1 MSDNMDIIIIGAG
14 ASGIVTAINA
24 KNENNKVILLEKND
38 RIGKKLLATGNGRCN
53 YTNMNLTEK
62 NYSSPDFV
70 KKTLEEF
77 TNEDLINYFKI
88 LGLESTRDGERV
100 YPISL
105 KANSVLNIL
114 IYWLEKKGIEIK
126 TNSQVKEIKK
136 RKKGY
141 EVITN
146 DETLK
151 ADVVVAAFGGKA
163 MPASGSDGVSFE
175 ILKKM
180 GIRVTELKPALTQ
193 LKLDSKYLKHLS
205 GTKVLGRARLLKGEK
220 VIDEREGEILFTNY
234 GISGPPIL
242 DMSVNISDNN
252 VIEVPLINN
261 LNEDSIDMLYN
272 RYYMFPDFSLEEF
285 LLGIV
290 DKKFI
295 HYIVDSL
302 NMDKNIAMNMIPV
315 GDFEKIVGL
324 LLKSR
329 FRVIGNTGF
338 KNAQVTRGGVSL
350 DEVNPENYESKKFK
364 DLYIIGE
371 ALDID
376 GDCGG
381 YNLHFAFG
389 CGYRLGK
396 ILREKSNLQ

>member
-1 MSDNMDIIIIGAG
+1 MDIIIIGAG

-24 KNENNKVILLEKND
+24 KNENNRVILLEKND

-53 YTNMNLTEK
+53 YTNMNLSEK

-70 KKTLEEF
+70 KTTLEDF
-77 TNEDLINYFKI
+77 SNEDLINYFRI
-88 LGLESTRDGERV
+88 LGLESTLDGNRV

-114 IYWLEKKGIEIK
+114 IYWLEKKGIEVK
-126 TNSQVKEIKK
+126 TKSQVKEIKK
-136 RKKGY
+136 TKKGY

-146 DETLK
+146 EETLRS
-151 ADVVVAAFGGKA
+151 DIVVAAFGGKA

-180 GIRVTELKPALTQ
+180 GIRVMDLKPALTQ

-205 GTKVLGRARLLKGEK
+205 GTKVIGRARLLRDEK

-242 DMSVNISDNN
+242 DISVNTEEGD

-261 LNEDSIDMLYN
+261 LKKDSIDMVYN

-285 LLGIV
+285 LMGLV

-302 NMDKNIAMNMIPV
+302 DMDKNTAMNMISM
-315 GDFEKIVGL
+315 GDFEKIISL

-329 FRVIGNTGF
+329 FKVTGNTGF

-350 DEVNPENYESKKFK
+350 DEVSPENYEAKKYK

-396 ILREKSNLQ
+396 ILREKNLQK

>member
-70 KKTLEEF
+70 KRTLEEF

-126 TNSQVKEIKK
+126 TNTQVKEIKK

-146 DETLK
+146 EETLK
-151 ADVVVAAFGGKA
+151 ADVMVAAFGGKA

-180 GIRVTELKPALTQ
+180 GIRVTDLKPALTQ

-205 GTKVLGRARLLKGEK
+205 GTKVLGRARLLKDEK
-220 VIDEREGEILFTNY
+220 LVDEREGEILFTNY

-252 VIEVPLINN
+252 IIEVPLINN

-364 DLYIIGE
+364 GLYIIGE

>member
-1 MSDNMDIIIIGAG
+1 MDIIIIGAG

-24 KNENNKVILLEKND
+24 KNENNRVILLEKND

-53 YTNMNLTEK
+53 YTNMNLSEK

-70 KKTLEEF
+70 KRTLEDF
-77 TNEDLINYFKI
+77 SNEDLINYFRI
-88 LGLESTRDGERV
+88 LGLESTLDGNRV

-114 IYWLEKKGIEIK
+114 IYWLEKKGIEVK
-126 TNSQVKEIKK
+126 TKSQVKEIKK
-136 RKKGY
+136 TKKGY

-146 DETLK
+146 EEILR

-180 GIRVTELKPALTQ
+180 GIRVTDLKPALTQ
-193 LKLDSKYLKHLS
+193 LKLESKYLKHLS
-205 GTKVLGRARLLKGEK
+205 GTKVIGRARLLRDEK

-242 DMSVNISDNN
+242 DMSVNTKEGDI
-252 VIEVPLINN
+252 IEVPLINN
-261 LNEDSIDMLYN
+261 LKKDSIDMVYN

-285 LLGIV
+285 LMGLV

-302 NMDKNIAMNMIPV
+302 DMDKNTAVNMISM
-315 GDFEKIVGL
+315 GDFEKIIGL

-329 FRVIGNTGF
+329 FKVTGNTGF

-350 DEVNPENYESKKFK
+350 DEVSPENYEAKKYK

-371 ALDID
+371 ALNID

-396 ILREKSNLQ
+396 ILREKIYKSNLQ

>member
-1 MSDNMDIIIIGAG
+1 MDIIIIGAG

-24 KNENNKVILLEKND
+24 KNENNRVILLEKND

-53 YTNMNLTEK
+53 YTNMNLSEK

-70 KKTLEEF
+70 KKTLEDF
-77 TNEDLINYFKI
+77 SNEDLINYFRI
-88 LGLESTRDGERV
+88 LGLESTLDGNRV

-114 IYWLEKKGIEIK
+114 IYWLEKKGIEVK
-126 TNSQVKEIKK
+126 TKSQVKEIKK
-136 RKKGY
+136 TKRGY

-146 DETLK
+146 EETLR

-180 GIRVTELKPALTQ
+180 GIRVTDLKPALTQ

-205 GTKVLGRARLLKGEK
+205 GTKVIGLARLLRDEK

-242 DMSVNISDNN
+242 DISVNTKEGD

-261 LNEDSIDMLYN
+261 LKKDSIDMVYN

-285 LLGIV
+285 LMGLV

-302 NMDKNIAMNMIPV
+302 DMDKNTAMNMISM
-315 GDFEKIVGL
+315 GDFEKIICL

-329 FRVIGNTGF
+329 FKVTGNTGF

-350 DEVNPENYESKKFK
+350 DEVSLENYEAKKYK

-396 ILREKSNLQ
+396 ILREKNLQK

>member
-1 MSDNMDIIIIGAG
+1 MDIIIIGAG

-24 KNENNKVILLEKND
+24 KNENNRVILLEKND

-53 YTNMNLTEK
+53 YTNMNLSEK

-70 KKTLEEF
+70 KRTLEDF
-77 TNEDLINYFKI
+77 SNEDLINYFRI
-88 LGLESTRDGERV
+88 LGLESTLDGNRV

-114 IYWLEKKGIEIK
+114 IYWLEKKGIEVK
-126 TNSQVKEIKK
+126 TKSQVKEIKK
-136 RKKGY
+136 TKKGY

-146 DETLK
+146 EEILR

-180 GIRVTELKPALTQ
+180 GIRVTDLKPALTQ
-193 LKLDSKYLKHLS
+193 LKLESKYLKHLS
-205 GTKVLGRARLLKGEK
+205 GTKVIGRARLLRDEK

-242 DMSVNISDNN
+242 DMSVNTKEGD

-261 LNEDSIDMLYN
+261 LKKDSIDMVYN

-285 LLGIV
+285 LMGLV

-302 NMDKNIAMNMIPV
+302 DMDKNTAMNMISM
-315 GDFEKIVGL
+315 GDFEKIIGL

-329 FRVIGNTGF
+329 FKVTGNTGF

-350 DEVNPENYESKKFK
+350 DEVSSENYEAKKYK

-396 ILREKSNLQ
+396 ILREKNLQK

>member
-70 KKTLEEF
+70 KRTLEEF

-126 TNSQVKEIKK
+126 TNTQVKEIKK
-136 RKKGY
+136 KKKGY
-141 EVITN
+141 ELITN
-146 DETLK
+146 DEYLK

-252 VIEVPLINN
+252 IIVVPLINN

-364 DLYIIGE
+364 GLYIIGE

>member
-70 KKTLEEF
+70 KNTLEEF

-126 TNSQVKEIKK
+126 TNTQVKEIKK

-146 DETLK
+146 EETLK

-180 GIRVTELKPALTQ
+180 GIRVTDLKPALTQ

-205 GTKVLGRARLLKGEK
+205 GTKVLGLARLLKNEK
-220 VIDEREGEILFTNY
+220 LVDESEGEILFTNY

-261 LNEDSIDMLYN
+261 LNEESIDMLYN
-272 RYYMFPDFSLEEF
+272 RYYMFPDFSLEEY

-315 GDFEKIVGL
+315 GDFENIIGL

-329 FRVIGNTGF
+329 FRVTGNTGF
-338 KNAQVTRGGVSL
+338 KNPQVTRGGVSL

>member
-1 MSDNMDIIIIGAG
+1 MDIIIIGAG

-24 KNENNKVILLEKND
+24 KNENNRVILLEKND

-53 YTNMNLTEK
+53 YTNMNLSEK

-70 KKTLEEF
+70 KRTLEDF
-77 TNEDLINYFKI
+77 SNEDLINYFRI
-88 LGLESTRDGERV
+88 LGLESTLDGNRV

-114 IYWLEKKGIEIK
+114 IYWLEKKGIEVK
-126 TNSQVKEIKK
+126 TKSQVKEIKK
-136 RKKGY
+136 TKKGY

-146 DETLK
+146 EETLR
-151 ADVVVAAFGGKA
+151 ADIVVAAFGGKA

-180 GIRVTELKPALTQ
+180 GIKVTDLKPALTQ
-193 LKLDSKYLKHLS
+193 LKLESKYLKHLS
-205 GTKVLGRARLLKGEK
+205 GTKVIGRARLLRDEK

-242 DMSVNISDNN
+242 DMSVNTKEGD

-261 LNEDSIDMLYN
+261 LKKDSIDMVYN

-285 LLGIV
+285 LMGLV

-302 NMDKNIAMNMIPV
+302 DMDKNTAMNMISM
-315 GDFEKIVGL
+315 GDFEKIIGL

-329 FRVIGNTGF
+329 FKVTGNTGF

-350 DEVNPENYESKKFK
+350 DEVSSENYEAKKYK

-396 ILREKSNLQ
+396 ILREKNLQK

>member
-1 MSDNMDIIIIGAG
+1 MDIIIIGAG

-24 KNENNKVILLEKND
+24 KNENNRVILLEKND

-53 YTNMNLTEK
+53 YTNMNLSEK

-70 KKTLEEF
+70 KRTLEDF
-77 TNEDLINYFKI
+77 TNEDLINYFRI
-88 LGLESTRDGERV
+88 LGLESTLDGNRV

-105 KANSVLNIL
+105 KANSVLNII
-114 IYWLEKKGIEIK
+114 IYWLEKKGIEVK
-126 TNSQVKEIKK
+126 TKSQVKEIKK
-136 RKKGY
+136 TKKGY

-146 DETLK
+146 EETLR

-180 GIRVTELKPALTQ
+180 GIRVTDLKPALTQ
-193 LKLDSKYLKHLS
+193 IKLDSKYLKHLS
-205 GTKVLGRARLLKGEK
+205 GTKVIGRARLLRGEK

-242 DMSVNISDNN
+242 DMSVNTKEGDI
-252 VIEVPLINN
+252 IEVPLINN
-261 LNEDSIDMLYN
+261 LKEDSIDMVYN

-285 LLGIV
+285 LMGLV

-302 NMDKNIAMNMIPV
+302 DMDKNTAMNMISM
-315 GDFEKIVGL
+315 GDFEKIICL

-329 FRVIGNTGF
+329 FKVTGNTGF

-350 DEVNPENYESKKFK
+350 DEVSPENYEAKKYK

-371 ALDID
+371 ALNID

-396 ILREKSNLQ
+396 ILREKIYKSNLQ

>member
-1 MSDNMDIIIIGAG
+1 MDIIIIGAG

-24 KNENNKVILLEKND
+24 KNKNNRVRLLEKND

-53 YTNMNLTEK
+53 YTNMNLSEK

-70 KKTLEEF
+70 KRTLEDF
-77 TNEDLINYFKI
+77 TNEDLINYFII
-88 LGLESTRDGERV
+88 LGLESTLDGNRV

-114 IYWLEKKGIEIK
+114 IYWLEKKGIEVK
-126 TNSQVKEIKK
+126 TKSQVKEIKK
-136 RKKGY
+136 TKKGY

-146 DETLK
+146 EETLS
-151 ADVVVAAFGGKA
+151 ADIVVAAFGGKA

-180 GIRVTELKPALTQ
+180 GIRVTDLKPALTQ

-205 GTKVLGRARLLKGEK
+205 GTKVIGRARLLRDEK
-220 VIDEREGEILFTNY
+220 VIDEREGEILFANY

-242 DMSVNISDNN
+242 DMSVNTEEGDI
-252 VIEVPLINN
+252 IEVPLINN
-261 LNEDSIDMLYN
+261 LKKDSIDMVYN

-285 LLGIV
+285 LMGLV

-302 NMDKNIAMNMIPV
+302 DMDKNTAMNMISM
-315 GDFEKIVGL
+315 GDFEKIIGL

-329 FRVIGNTGF
+329 FKVTGNTGF

-350 DEVNPENYESKKFK
+350 DEVSPENYEAKKYK

-396 ILREKSNLQ
+396 ILREKNLQK

>member
-24 KNENNKVILLEKND
+24 KNENNRVILLEKND

-70 KKTLEEF
+70 KRTLEEF

-126 TNSQVKEIKK
+126 TNTQVKEIKK
-136 RKKGY
+136 KKKGY

-146 DETLK
+146 EETFK

-180 GIRVTELKPALTQ
+180 GIRVTDLKPALTQ

-205 GTKVLGRARLLKGEK
+205 GTKVLGRARLLKDEK
-220 VIDEREGEILFTNY
+220 LIDEREGEILFTNY

-364 DLYIIGE
+364 GLYIIGE

>member
-1 MSDNMDIIIIGAG
+1 MDIIIIGAG

-24 KNENNKVILLEKND
+24 KNENNRVILLEKND

-53 YTNMNLTEK
+53 YTNMNLSEK

-70 KKTLEEF
+70 KKTLEDF
-77 TNEDLINYFKI
+77 SNEDLINYFRI
-88 LGLESTRDGERV
+88 LGLESTLDGNRV

-114 IYWLEKKGIEIK
+114 IYWLDKKGIEVK
-126 TNSQVKEIKK
+126 TKSQVKEIKK
-136 RKKGY
+136 TKKGY

-146 DETLK
+146 EETLR

-180 GIRVTELKPALTQ
+180 GIRVTNIKPALTQ

-205 GTKVLGRARLLKGEK
+205 GTKVIGRARLLRGEK

-242 DMSVNISDNN
+242 DMSVNTKEGDT
-252 VIEVPLINN
+252 IEVPLINN
-261 LNEDSIDMLYN
+261 LKKDSIDMVYN

-285 LLGIV
+285 LMGLV

-302 NMDKNIAMNMIPV
+302 DMDKNTAMNMISM
-315 GDFEKIVGL
+315 GDFEKIIGL

-329 FRVIGNTGF
+329 FKVTGNTGF

-350 DEVNPENYESKKFK
+350 DEVSPENYEAKKYK
-364 DLYIIGE
+364 NLYIIGE

-396 ILREKSNLQ
+396 ILREKNLQK

>member
-1 MSDNMDIIIIGAG
+1 MDIIIIGAG

-24 KNENNKVILLEKND
+24 KNENNRVILLEKND

-53 YTNMNLTEK
+53 YTNMNLSEK

-70 KKTLEEF
+70 KRTLEDF
-77 TNEDLINYFKI
+77 SNEDLINYFRI
-88 LGLESTRDGERV
+88 LGLESTLDGNRV

-114 IYWLEKKGIEIK
+114 IYWLEKKGIEVK
-126 TNSQVKEIKK
+126 TKSQVKEIKK
-136 RKKGY
+136 TKKGY

-146 DETLK
+146 EEILR

-180 GIRVTELKPALTQ
+180 GIRVTDLKPALTQ
-193 LKLDSKYLKHLS
+193 LKLESKYLKHLS
-205 GTKVLGRARLLKGEK
+205 GTKVIGRARLLRDEK

-242 DMSVNISDNN
+242 DMSVNTKEGD

-261 LNEDSIDMLYN
+261 LKKDSIDMVYN

-285 LLGIV
+285 LMGLV

-302 NMDKNIAMNMIPV
+302 DMDKNTAMNMISM
-315 GDFEKIVGL
+315 GDFEKIIGL

-329 FRVIGNTGF
+329 FKVTGNTGF

-350 DEVNPENYESKKFK
+350 DEVSSENYEAKKYK

-396 ILREKSNLQ
+396 IFREKNLQK

>member
-1 MSDNMDIIIIGAG
+1 MDIIIIGAG

-24 KNENNKVILLEKND
+24 KNENNRVILLEKND

-53 YTNMNLTEK
+53 YTNMNLSEK

-70 KKTLEEF
+70 KRTLEDF
-77 TNEDLINYFKI
+77 SNEDLINYFRI
-88 LGLESTRDGERV
+88 LGLESTLDGNRV

-114 IYWLEKKGIEIK
+114 IYWLEKNGIEVK
-126 TNSQVKEIKK
+126 TKSQVKEIKK
-136 RKKGY
+136 TKKGY

-146 DETLK
+146 EETLR
-151 ADVVVAAFGGKA
+151 ADIVVAAFGGKA
-163 MPASGSDGVSFE
+163 MPASGSDGVSFK

-180 GIRVTELKPALTQ
+180 GIRVTDLKPALTQ

-205 GTKVLGRARLLKGEK
+205 GTKVIGRARLLRDEK

-242 DMSVNISDNN
+242 DISVNTKEGD

-261 LNEDSIDMLYN
+261 LKKDSIDMVYN

-285 LLGIV
+285 LMGLV

-302 NMDKNIAMNMIPV
+302 DMDKNTAMNMISM
-315 GDFEKIVGL
+315 GDFEKIIGL

-329 FRVIGNTGF
+329 FKVTGNTGF

-350 DEVNPENYESKKFK
+350 DEVSPENYEAKKYK

-396 ILREKSNLQ
+396 ILREKIYKSNLQ

>member
-1 MSDNMDIIIIGAG
+1 MDIIIIGAG

-24 KNENNKVILLEKND
+24 KNKNNRVILLEKND

-53 YTNMNLTEK
+53 YTNMNLSEK

-70 KKTLEEF
+70 KRTLEDF
-77 TNEDLINYFKI
+77 SNEDLINYFKI
-88 LGLESTRDGERV
+88 LGLESTLDGNRV

-114 IYWLEKKGIEIK
+114 IYWLDKKGIEVK
-126 TNSQVKEIKK
+126 TKSQVKEIKK
-136 RKKGY
+136 TKKGY

-146 DETLK
+146 EETLR
-151 ADVVVAAFGGKA
+151 ADIVVAAFGGKA

-180 GIRVTELKPALTQ
+180 GIRVTDLKPALTQ

-205 GTKVLGRARLLKGEK
+205 GTKVIGRARLLRDEK

-242 DMSVNISDNN
+242 DISVNTKEGD

-261 LNEDSIDMLYN
+261 LKKDSIDMIYN

-285 LLGIV
+285 LMGIV

-302 NMDKNIAMNMIPV
+302 GMDKNTAMNMISM
-315 GDFEKIVGL
+315 GDFEKIIGL

-329 FRVIGNTGF
+329 FKVTGNTGF

-350 DEVNPENYESKKFK
+350 DEVSPENYEAKKYK

-396 ILREKSNLQ
+396 ILREKNLQK

>member
-1 MSDNMDIIIIGAG
+1 MDIIIIGAG

-24 KNENNKVILLEKND
+24 KNKNNRVRLLEKND

-53 YTNMNLTEK
+53 YTNMNLSEK

-70 KKTLEEF
+70 KRTLEDF
-77 TNEDLINYFKI
+77 SNEDLINYFKI
-88 LGLESTRDGERV
+88 LGLESTLDGNRV

-114 IYWLEKKGIEIK
+114 IYWLEKKGIEVK

-136 RKKGY
+136 TKKGY

-146 DETLK
+146 EETLR

-180 GIRVTELKPALTQ
+180 GIRVTDLKPALTQ

-205 GTKVLGRARLLKGEK
+205 GTKVIGRARLLRDEK

-242 DMSVNISDNN
+242 DMSVNTKEGD

-261 LNEDSIDMLYN
+261 LKKDSLDMIYN

-285 LLGIV
+285 LMGLV

-302 NMDKNIAMNMIPV
+302 DMDKNTAMNMISI
-315 GDFEKIVGL
+315 GDFEKIIGI

-329 FRVIGNTGF
+329 FKVTGNTGF

-350 DEVNPENYESKKFK
+350 DEVSPENYEAKKYK

-396 ILREKSNLQ
+396 ILREKNLQK

>member
-1 MSDNMDIIIIGAG
+1 MDIIIIGAG

-24 KNENNKVILLEKND
+24 KNKNNRVILLEKND

-53 YTNMNLTEK
+53 YTNMNLSEK

-70 KKTLEEF
+70 KRTLEDF
-77 TNEDLINYFKI
+77 SNEDLINYFKI
-88 LGLESTRDGERV
+88 LGLESTLDGNRV

-114 IYWLEKKGIEIK
+114 IYWLDKKGIEVK
-126 TNSQVKEIKK
+126 TKSQVKEIKK
-136 RKKGY
+136 TKKGY

-146 DETLK
+146 EETLR
-151 ADVVVAAFGGKA
+151 ADIVVAAFGGKA

-180 GIRVTELKPALTQ
+180 GIRVTDLKPALTQ

-205 GTKVLGRARLLKGEK
+205 GTKVIGRARLLRDEK

-242 DMSVNISDNN
+242 DMSVNTKEGD

-261 LNEDSIDMLYN
+261 LKKDSIDMVYN

-285 LLGIV
+285 LMGLV

-302 NMDKNIAMNMIPV
+302 DMDKNTAMNMISM
-315 GDFEKIVGL
+315 GDFEKIIGL

-329 FRVIGNTGF
+329 FKVTGNTGF

-350 DEVNPENYESKKFK
+350 DEVSSENYEAKKYK

-396 ILREKSNLQ
+396 ILREKNLQK